1 MAEPRNSTRSA
12 MWVDLALCE
21 MYSADQVVQD
31 SLHLGNIRASATAA
45 YQRSGSNDPEMRQ

>member
-1 MAEPRNSTRSA
+1 VAEPCDSIPSA

-21 MYSADQVVQD
+21 MYLTDQVVQD
-31 SLHLGNIRASATAA
+31 SLRIGNIRASATAA

>member
-1 MAEPRNSTRSA
+1 MAEPCNSVLSA
-12 MWVDLALCE
+12 MCVNLALCE
-21 MYSADQVVQD
+21 MSPTDQVVQD